1 MSGYQTPTGTGFM
14 NNTPARPMGMQ
25 ARGENYGVATPRRLF
40 SATPPAV
47 TPSPTPSPTSSPTSS
62 PNGSPGFSG
71 TSRTLNFGSNRPR
84 QRNKTRNRS
93 RQRNRR
99 RNRTRTRNRRRT
111 KSRY

>member
-1 MSGYQTPTGTGFM
+1 MSGYQTPTRTGFM

-47 TPSPTPSPTSSPTSS
+47 TPSPTSSPSYS

-71 TSRTLNFGSNRPR
+71 TSRTLNFGSNRSR
-84 QRNKTRNRS
+84 SRSRRRNR
-93 RQRNRR
+93 N
-99 RNRTRTRNRRRT
+99 RNRTRTRNRRRNRSRT
-111 KSRY
+111 KNRY